1 MLSLELI
8 EAYKRIGEE
17 LFELIENTND
27 NTDNLDV
34 QAYYRVA
41 ERLYYDNR
49 ENPIN
54 CNKETEL
61 LINYCNVCGF
71 NDDDYEETW
80 YDLLPKFPNLFEKKY
95 GMDYCSFAVKKLANY
110 KNPKDLTE
118 EEFYA
123 MFGNKPITDPA
134 DRLI

>member
-8 EAYKRIGEE
+8 EAYKHIGEE

-27 NTDNLDV
+27 NTDNLNG
-34 QAYYRVA
+34 QTYYRVA
-41 ERLYYDNR
+41 ERLYYDNGDY
-49 ENPIN
+49 PIN
-54 CNKETEL
+54 CDKETEM
-61 LINYCNVCGF
+61 LINFCNVCGF
-71 NDDDYEETW
+71 NNDDYEALW

-95 GMDYCSFAVKKLANY
+95 GMDYCSFAVKKLVSY

-123 MFGNKPITDPA
+123 MFGNKPIVDPA